1 MVQTVGCQPC
11 FQGKSSPPSY
21 GARLDFFRIFD
32 RAMRFFLLPHGRFR
46 DIVKNMKQNSS
57 LTKDTLDSLL
67 SPSVTV
73 MPEGFAINLEL
84 DPKSWSDAVR
94 SYSGRAVCDATA
106 AWLSAAYREAYQSAF
121 LFSERCMSHE
131 LRYHLYAY
139 LWTQGLKHLRPIT
152 TFLFPKARLIRS
164 CRSVEI
170 DVNDVYK
177 WNQRIIFRYFAGITE
192 EYRRTDRDPY
202 AVLQG

>member
-84 DPKSWSDAVR
+84 MEAELFYKRILDRRLVRLYLQRSDR
-94 SYSGRAVCDATA
+94 MQSGKRRFDLEVVVSVDAGDLLNDIRFDGDILGCA
-106 AWLSAAYREAYQSAF
+106 PGRNLYRE
-121 LFSERCMSHE
+121 
-131 LRYHLYAY
+131 HL
-139 LWTQGLKHLRPIT
+139 
-152 TFLFPKARLIRS
+152 
-164 CRSVEI
+164 SV
-170 DVNDVYK
+170 
-177 WNQRIIFRYFAGITE
+177 
-192 EYRRTDRDPY
+192 
-202 AVLQG
+202 L